1 MRSDKTMDRVI
12 CGDVGFGKTEVA
24 MRAAFVAAR
33 AGRQVCM
40 LAPTTL
46 LVEQH
51 AKNFADRFADFPI
64 RIASLS
70 RLRSTKEQNKTLK
83 ALADGKV
90 DVGIG
95 TTRLLQAHIRFKE
108 LGMLLVDEDTS
119 FGV

>member
-51 AKNFADRFADFPI
+51 AKNFADRSADFPI

-70 RLRSTKEQNKTLK
+70 RLRSTQERSEEHKSELQSLMRTSYAVFGLNKKKLIHVPNS
-83 ALADGKV
+83 GYQRR
-90 DVGIG
+90 
-95 TTRLLQAHIRFKE
+95 RLSR
-108 LGMLLVDEDTS
+108 
-119 FGV
+119 

>member
-1 MRSDKTMDRVI
+1 MVRGSCV
-12 CGDVGFGKTEVA
+12 DVGFGKTEVA

-70 RLRSTKEQNKTLK
+70 RLRSTKEQNRSEEHTSELQSLMRISYAVFCLK
-83 ALADGKV
+83 KKNK
-90 DVGIG
+90 
-95 TTRLLQAHIRFKE
+95 R
-108 LGMLLVDEDTS
+108 
-119 FGV
+119 

>member
-12 CGDVGFGKTEVA
+12 CGDVDFGKTEVA
-24 MRAAFVAAR
+24 MRAAIVAAR

-64 RIASLS
+64 RIESLS
-70 RLRSTKEQNKTLK
+70 RLRSTKEQTPTHTDQAYGKGEVVIGPHRTLQ
-83 ALADGKV
+83 DRQSG
-90 DVGIG
+90 G
-95 TTRLLQAHIRFKE
+95 
-108 LGMLLVDEDTS
+108 
-119 FGV
+119 